1 MKEKVKEIIPYI
13 IIIIIVIVIRTFIMT
28 PVKVDGDSMYNT
40 LSNNDILIL
49 YKLSSIDRF
58 DIVVLKESDNNETI
72 IKRIIGLPGDKI
84 KIRNNKIYV
93 NNKII
98 EDKYAYGQTS
108 DYDEITLGEDE
119 YFVLGDNRLI
129 SKDSRYFGAIKKDDI
144 KGKVIFRLF
153 PISSIGTI

>member
-1 MKEKVKEIIPYI
+1 MKEKIKELIPYI
-13 IIIIIVIVIRTFIMT
+13 LIIIIVVVIRTFIMT

-40 LSNNDILIL
+40 LSDNDILIL
-49 YKLSSIDRF
+49 YKLSSIERF
-58 DIVVLKESDNNETI
+58 DIVVLKETDNNETI
-72 IKRIIGLPGDKI
+72 IKRVIGMPNDKI

-98 EDKYAYGQTS
+98 EDEYAYGQTS

-144 KGKVIFRLF
+144 KGKAIFRLF
-153 PISSIGTI
+153 PISSIGKI

>member
-1 MKEKVKEIIPYI
+1 MKEKVKEIFPYI
-13 IIIIIVIVIRTFIMT
+13 IIVIIVIVIRTFIMT

-144 KGKVIFRLF
+144 KGKAIFRLF